1 MFPFN
6 LKMHYMKIFKIKTK
20 NNDYVLKAVNGNNNT
35 IFKMSMKTIFFHA
48 NIKKRK
54 KTLKKIC
61 LI

>member
-35 IFKMSMKTIFFHA
+35 IFKMFMKTIFFHA

-54 KTLKKIC
+54 KTF
-61 LI
+61 